1 MYADQVATS
10 GEKPGSFPYAAQLR
24 RELSARNQRYAA
36 AHCLPSRE
44 SYGDPPVVC
53 YLPREDGKAHG
64 NFLPRTYAS
73 ILARESWSIRLHKVH
88 AQARAA
94 LPREDRGWR
103 ELDSSNSS
111 DALLMNVFCFPG
123 TLKSPRVFAQLGV
136 LAPGIPEFGVK
147 AKVPL
152 ASGHADR
159 TEVDMRL
166 GDLLVEAKLT
176 ETDFQSAG
184 PELVE
189 AYRDFS
195 QVFDP
200 RELPRDGKRYLS
212 YQLLRNVLAAYANH
226 YSFCVM
232 VDARRPDLIE
242 AWYAVLRSVRPTSL
256 RLALK
261 VITWQELSEALPK
274 RLQRFLEEKYGISS
288 DKSRASLSNPFAG
301 CAIS

>member
-1 MYADQVATS
+1 VAS
-10 GEKPGSFPYAAQLR
+10 SSEGLGSFPYAAELR

-36 AHCLPSRE
+36 THRLPSRE

-64 NFLPRTYAS
+64 NFLPQTYAR
-73 ILARESWSIRLHKVH
+73 ILGRESWSIRLHKVH

-94 LPREDRGWR
+94 LPREDRCWR

-123 TLKSPRVFAQLGV
+123 TRKNPRVFAQLGIE
-136 LAPGIPEFGVK
+136 APGIPEFGVK

-152 ASGHADR
+152 ANGHADR
-159 TEVDMRL
+159 TEIDMRL

-195 QVFDP
+195 EVFDQP
-200 RELPRDGKRYLS
+200 ALPRDGKSYLS
-212 YQLLRNVLAAYANH
+212 YQLLRNVLAAYANQC
-226 YSFCVM
+226 SLCVM

-242 AWYAVLRSVRPTSL
+242 AWYAILRSVRPTSL
-256 RLALK
+256 RLRLK
-261 VITWQELSEALPK
+261 IITWQELSVALPR
-274 RLQRFLEEKYGISS
+274 RLQQFLEEKYGISFA
-288 DKSRASLSNPFAG
+288 RICASLSNPFAG
-301 CAIS
+301 CAIP

>member
-1 MYADQVATS
+1 LYADQVATS
-10 GEKPGSFPYAAQLR
+10 SERLGAFPYAAELR

-36 AHCLPSRE
+36 THRLLSRE

-64 NFLPRTYAS
+64 NFLPPTYAR
-73 ILARESWSIRLHKVH
+73 ILGRESWSIRLHKVH

-94 LPREDRGWR
+94 LPREDRRWR

-123 TLKSPRVFAQLGV
+123 TLKSPRVFARLGV
-136 LAPGIPEFGVK
+136 QAPGSPEFGVK

-152 ASGHADR
+152 TNGHADR

-195 QVFDP
+195 QLFDQQ
-200 RELPRDGKRYLS
+200 ELPRNGKRYLS
-212 YQLLRNVLAAYANH
+212 YQLLRNVLAAYANQC
-226 YSFCVM
+226 SFCVM

-242 AWYAVLRSVRPTSL
+242 AWYAILRSVRPTSL
-256 RLALK
+256 RLGLK
-261 VITWQELSEALPK
+261 IITWQELSEALPR
-274 RLQRFLEEKYGISS
+274 RLQQFLEEKYGISS
-288 DKSRASLSNPFAG
+288 ARSRTSLSNPWAG
-301 CAIS
+301 CEIS

>member
-1 MYADQVATS
+1 LYADQVATS
-10 GEKPGSFPYAAQLR
+10 NDRLGSFSYAGDLR

-36 AHCLPSRE
+36 AHRLPSRE

-64 NFLPRTYAS
+64 NFLPQTYAR
-73 ILARESWSIRLHKVH
+73 ILGRAPWSIRLQKVH

-94 LPREDRGWR
+94 LPREDRCWR

-123 TLKSPRVFAQLGV
+123 TLKNPRVFAQLGV
-136 LAPGIPEFGVK
+136 QAAGIPEFGVK

-152 ASGHADR
+152 ANGHADR

-195 QVFDP
+195 EVFDQH
-200 RELPRDGKRYLS
+200 ELPREGKRYLS
-212 YQLLRNVLAAYANH
+212 YQLLRNVLAAYANQC
-226 YSFCVM
+226 SFCVM

-242 AWYAVLRSVRPTSL
+242 AWYGIMRSVRLTSL
-256 RLALK
+256 RLELK
-261 VITWQELSEALPK
+261 IITWQELSEALPR
-274 RLQRFLEEKYGISS
+274 RLQQFLEEKYGISFARN
-288 DKSRASLSNPFAG
+288 RARLSHAFAG